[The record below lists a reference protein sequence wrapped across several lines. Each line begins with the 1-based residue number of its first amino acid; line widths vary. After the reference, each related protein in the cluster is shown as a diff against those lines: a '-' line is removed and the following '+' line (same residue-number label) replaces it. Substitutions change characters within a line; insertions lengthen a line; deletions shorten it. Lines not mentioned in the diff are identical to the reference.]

1 MLLWSELEE
10 LFEESIKKD
19 QNLEIQLLFN
29 KFKIT
34 SFIDYNSFVYTT
46 SIDILKL
53 RKGIYNII
61 DKTIENEEVKSPI
74 RFIQVQINREVLIR
88 IKDS

>member
-1 MLLWSELEE
+1 MILWSELEQ

-34 SFIDYNSFVYTT
+34 SFLDYNNFIYTT
-46 SIDILKL
+46 SLDILEL
-53 RKGIYNII
+53 QKGKYNII

-74 RFIQVQINREVLIR
+74 RFILVVINKEVFE
-88 IKDS
+88 